1 MKNLLLQLKDNNG
14 FVAMDMLIV
23 MAIVMASAV
32 VWSSAKLLMSAQ
44 QQNSYRTAAIFLAQ
58 GELNKLEYAIE
69 NNAILNLEAEN
80 VDCGEQQFILQKE
93 VIEQDEQFLLQFLL
107 KVKVVWYY
115 EDNLQ
120 QEQQERIIVKK

>member
-1 MKNLLLQLKDNNG
+1 MKHLLLQLKDNNG
-14 FVAMDMLIV
+14 FVAVDMLII

-32 VWSSAKLLMSAQ
+32 VWSSASLLMSAQ
-44 QQNSYRTAAIFLAQ
+44 QQNFYRTTAIFLAQ

-69 NNAILNLEAEN
+69 DNAILNLEAEN

-93 VIEQDEQFLLQFLL
+93 VIEQDEQFLL

-120 QEQQERIIVKK
+120 QEQYERFIAKK

>member
-14 FVAMDMLIV
+14 FVAMDMLVV

-32 VWSSAKLLMSAQ
+32 VWSSASLLMSAQ
-44 QQNSYRTAAIFLAQ
+44 QQNFYRTTAIFLAQ
-58 GELNKLEYAIE
+58 GELNKLEYDIE
-69 NNAILNLEAEN
+69 NDMVLNLDTETIN
-80 VDCGEQQFILQKE
+80 CDEQQFILQKE
-93 VIEQDEQFLLQFLL
+93 VIEQDEQFLL

>member
-1 MKNLLLQLKDNNG
+1 MKHLLLQLKNNNG
-14 FVAMDMLIV
+14 FVAVDMLIV

-32 VWSSAKLLMSAQ
+32 VWSSASLLMSAQ
-44 QQNSYRTAAIFLAQ
+44 QQNFYRTTAIFLAQ

-93 VIEQDEQFLLQFLL
+93 VIEQDEQFLL

>member
-1 MKNLLLQLKDNNG
+1 MKHLLLQLKNNNG
-14 FVAMDMLIV
+14 FVAVDMLII

-44 QQNSYRTAAIFLAQ
+44 QQNFYRTTAIFLAQ

-80 VDCGEQQFILQKE
+80 VNCGEQQYILQKE
-93 VIEQDEQFLLQFLL
+93 GIEQDEQFLL

-115 EDNLQ
+115 EENLQ

>member
-1 MKNLLLQLKDNNG
+1 MKHLLLQLKNNNG
-14 FVAMDMLIV
+14 FVAVDMLII

-44 QQNSYRTAAIFLAQ
+44 QQNFYRTTAIFLAQ

-69 NNAILNLEAEN
+69 DNAILNLEAEN

-93 VIEQDEQFLLQFLL
+93 VIEQDEQFLL

-120 QEQQERIIVKK
+120 QEQYERFIAKK

>member
-32 VWSSAKLLMSAQ
+32 VWSSASLLMSAQ
-44 QQNSYRTAAIFLAQ
+44 QQNFYRTTAIFLAQ

-80 VDCGEQQFILQKE
+80 VNCGEQQYILQKE
-93 VIEQDEQFLLQFLL
+93 GIEQDEQFLL

>member
-32 VWSSAKLLMSAQ
+32 VWSSASLLMSAQ

-69 NNAILNLEAEN
+69 NDMVLNLDTETIN
-80 VDCGEQQFILQKE
+80 CGEQQYILQKE
-93 VIEQDEQFLLQFLL
+93 VIEQDEQFLL

>member
-1 MKNLLLQLKDNNG
+1 MKHLLLQLKNNNG
-14 FVAMDMLIV
+14 FVAVDMLII

-44 QQNSYRTAAIFLAQ
+44 QQNFYRTTAIFLAQ

-69 NNAILNLEAEN
+69 NDMVLNLDTEN
-80 VDCGEQQFILQKE
+80 VDCGEQQYILQKE
-93 VIEQDEQFLLQFLL
+93 GIEQDEQFLL

>member
-44 QQNSYRTAAIFLAQ
+44 QQNFYRTTAIFLAQ

-93 VIEQDEQFLLQFLL
+93 VIEQDEQFLL

>member
-32 VWSSAKLLMSAQ
+32 VWSSASLLMSAQ
-44 QQNSYRTAAIFLAQ
+44 QQNFYRTTAIFLAQ

-93 VIEQDEQFLLQFLL
+93 VIEQDEQFLL

>member
-1 MKNLLLQLKDNNG
+1 MKHLLLQLKNNNG
-14 FVAMDMLIV
+14 FVAVDMLII

-32 VWSSAKLLMSAQ
+32 VWSSASLLMSAQ
-44 QQNSYRTAAIFLAQ
+44 QQNFYRTTAIFLAQ

-69 NNAILNLEAEN
+69 DNAILNLEAEN

-93 VIEQDEQFLLQFLL
+93 VIEQDEQFLL

-120 QEQQERIIVKK
+120 QEQYERFIAKK

>member
-32 VWSSAKLLMSAQ
+32 VWSSASLLMSAQ

-69 NNAILNLEAEN
+69 NDMVLNLDTETIN
-80 VDCGEQQFILQKE
+80 CDEQQFILQKE
-93 VIEQDEQFLLQFLL
+93 GIEQDEQFLL
-107 KVKVVWYY
+107 KVKVGWYY

-120 QEQQERIIVKK
+120 QEQYERFIAKK

>member
-1 MKNLLLQLKDNNG
+1 MKHLLLQLKNNNG
-14 FVAMDMLIV
+14 FVAVDMLII

-32 VWSSAKLLMSAQ
+32 VWSSASLLMSAQ

-69 NNAILNLEAEN
+69 NDMVLNLDTETIN
-80 VDCGEQQFILQKE
+80 CGEQQYILQKE
-93 VIEQDEQFLLQFLL
+93 GIEQDEQFLL
-107 KVKVVWYY
+107 KVKVGWYY

-120 QEQQERIIVKK
+120 QEQYERFIAKK

>member
-1 MKNLLLQLKDNNG
+1 MKHLLLQLKNNNG
-14 FVAMDMLIV
+14 FVAVDMLII

-32 VWSSAKLLMSAQ
+32 VWSSASLLMSAQ

-93 VIEQDEQFLLQFLL
+93 VIEQNEQFLL

>member
-32 VWSSAKLLMSAQ
+32 VWSSASLLMSAQ
-44 QQNSYRTAAIFLAQ
+44 QQNSYRTAAIFLVQ

-93 VIEQDEQFLLQFLL
+93 VIEQDEQFLL

>member
-1 MKNLLLQLKDNNG
+1 MKHLLLQLKNNNG
-14 FVAMDMLIV
+14 FVAVDMLII

-44 QQNSYRTAAIFLAQ
+44 QQNFYRTTAIFLAQ

-80 VDCGEQQFILQKE
+80 VNCGEQQYILQKE
-93 VIEQDEQFLLQFLL
+93 GIEQDEQFLL

>member
-32 VWSSAKLLMSAQ
+32 VWSSASLLMSAQ

-69 NNAILNLEAEN
+69 NDMVLNLDTETIN
-80 VDCGEQQFILQKE
+80 CGEQQYILQKE
-93 VIEQDEQFLLQFLL
+93 GIEQDEQFLL
-107 KVKVVWYY
+107 KVKVGWYY

-120 QEQQERIIVKK
+120 QEQYERFIAKK

>member
-1 MKNLLLQLKDNNG
+1 MKHLLLQLKNNNG
-14 FVAMDMLIV
+14 FVAVDMLII

-44 QQNSYRTAAIFLAQ
+44 QQNFYRTTAIFLAQ

-69 NNAILNLEAEN
+69 NDMVLNLDTETIN
-80 VDCGEQQFILQKE
+80 CGEQQYILQKE
-93 VIEQDEQFLLQFLL
+93 GIEQDEQFLL
-107 KVKVVWYY
+107 KVKVGWYY

-120 QEQQERIIVKK
+120 QEQYERFIAKK

>member
-1 MKNLLLQLKDNNG
+1 MKHLLLQLKNNNG
-14 FVAMDMLIV
+14 FVAVDMLII

-44 QQNSYRTAAIFLAQ
+44 QQNFYRTTAIFLAQ

-80 VDCGEQQFILQKE
+80 VNCGEQQYILQKE
-93 VIEQDEQFLLQFLL
+93 GIEQNEQFLL